1 MNASIPVD
9 DLHEPR
15 ELSPIG
21 QFLLAPFQPRSFTK
35 LLYLLLSFPLGITH
49 FTFLTTG
56 LSLGLGLMITV
67 LGVPIIGLTL
77 LGSWWFAAMERQLA
91 IGLLGAEV
99 PPMGPTPFQNGQRFR
114 RELELFLSNRV
125 TWTGTLFLALK
136 FPLGLFSFFMAVI
149 LIAVSF
155 SFLLVPFLYP
165 LSFIEW
171 DGILLWWVDSPAEA
185 GLCFLAGLLFTYVS
199 LLLLNGLAAIWK
211 GLAVAT
217 LGSERFREPALA
229 AVTPIAFDPATAD
242 PGPALESEPADQP

>member
-1 MNASIPVD
+1 MNASIPAN
-9 DLHEPR
+9 DLRDTQEV
-15 ELSPIG
+15 SPLV
-21 QFLLAPFQPRSFTK
+21 QFLFAPFQPRSFTK

-49 FTFLTTG
+49 FTFLATG

-77 LGSWWFAAMERQLA
+77 LGSWFFAAMERQLA
-91 IGLLGAEV
+91 IGLLGADV
-99 PPMGPTPFQNGQRFR
+99 PPMGPTPFRSGQGFR
-114 RELELFLSNRV
+114 RDLEQFLGNRV
-125 TWTGTLFLALK
+125 TWTGTLFLGLK

-199 LLLLNGLAAIWK
+199 LLLLNGLAELWK
-211 GLAVAT
+211 VLAVAT
-217 LGSERFREPALA
+217 LGSARFQEPALPTPLEVTEAPAEA
-229 AVTPIAFDPATAD
+229 ASV
-242 PGPALESEPADQP
+242 